1 MSTPTQSRTEA
12 LPLAAAFAPATRQDW
27 LRLVNKALA
36 GARCEESLVSTTAD
50 GLEIKPLY
58 TRADAVAGVQA
69 SAPGIPPFARGFH
82 VAPRN
87 NGWDIRQI
95 HAEADPEAANGAI
108 LEDLAGG
115 ATSIALQIAA
125 PGQFGLPYT
134 GPEMG
139 RALKGVDLASL
150 PVALIAGEYTVDAAG
165 SLMALW
171 EARGVAREKRAGAL
185 GADPLG
191 TLART
196 GALYHPL
203 GRSLDIAGRLAVE
216 TRGMPNV
223 TALLADGHVYHAAG
237 ASEAQELAFMLATFI
252 AYLRTMDSAGMA
264 PKEALPKVAIGLAA
278 DTDQFLT
285 IAKLR
290 AARRLIWRVADAA
303 GAGQT
308 AARVPLTAVTAWRVL
323 AKRDPW
329 VNLLRTTMACA
340 AAAMGGADTIIALPH
355 TWALG
360 KPDRLARRISRN
372 IHHVLIEEAGLGR
385 VLDPAGGSW
394 YVEQLTDQLARKAWT
409 LLQQIESKGGM
420 GAALESGFV
429 QDEIAKVAEARA
441 AAIATGALELIG
453 VSAFPLLGDQG
464 VKVEPHPDPLPA
476 NLNGARIRPLL
487 LQRLAEPF
495 ERLRDAADAYARRTG
510 APPCVFVA
518 PLGPAAEHDAHARWV
533 ESVFAAGGIAAR
545 AATSHASAS
554 EAAAAFARSGAK
566 VACIAASDAAL
577 AGFAE
582 AVATALRSAGAERI
596 YMAAR
601 PGVPAPRGVDA
612 LLVPGQNMLAV
623 LSELHRAL
631 GIQ

>member
-1 MSTPTQSRTEA
+1 MGTPTQFRPEA
-12 LPLAAAFAPATRQDW
+12 LPLAGAFAPATRQDW
-27 LRLVNKALA
+27 LRLVEKVLA
-36 GARCEESLVSTTAD
+36 GARFEDRLVSRTAD
-50 GLEIKPLY
+50 GLAIEPLY
-58 TRADAVAGVQA
+58 TRADAVAGAQA
-69 SAPGIPPFARGFH
+69 SAPGIPPFVRGFRGR
-82 VAPRN
+82 PPEK
-87 NGWDIRQI
+87 GWDIRQI
-95 HAEADPEAANGAI
+95 HAEPDPDVANRAI

-134 GPEMG
+134 GKEMA
-139 RALKGVDLASL
+139 RALEGVDLAL
-150 PVALIAGEYTVDAAG
+150 VAVALIAGEYTVDAAG
-165 SLMALW
+165 SLLALW
-171 EARGVAREKRAGAL
+171 EARGVANDKRVGAL

-203 GRSLDIAGRLAVE
+203 GRSLDSAGRLAVD
-216 TRGMPNV
+216 TKGMANV

-237 ASEAQELAFMLATFI
+237 ASEAQELACMLATLL
-252 AYLRTMDSAGMA
+252 AYLRAMDRAGMA
-264 PKEALPKVAIGLAA
+264 PNEALPKVAVNLAA

-290 AARRLIWRVADAA
+290 AARRLIWRVAEAA
-303 GAGQT
+303 GAGQA

-340 AAAMGGADTIIALPH
+340 ASAMGGADTIMALPH

-360 KPDRLARRISRN
+360 KPDGLARRITRN

-409 LLQQIESKGGM
+409 LLQKIESKGGM
-420 GAALESGFV
+420 GAALESGYV

-441 AAIATGALELIG
+441 AAIAIGDLELIG

-464 VKVEPHPDPLPA
+464 LKVAPHPDPLPA
-476 NLNGARIRPLL
+476 DLNGCRIRPLL
-487 LQRLAEPF
+487 FQRLAEPF
-495 ERLRDAADAYARRTG
+495 ERLREAADAHAQRTG
-510 APPCVFVA
+510 EPPRVFVA
-518 PLGPAAEHDAHARWV
+518 CLGAAAEHDARARWV
-533 ESVFAAGGIAAR
+533 ENMLAAGGIAAS
-545 AATSHASAS
+545 AATGHASAQQ
-554 EAAAAFARSGAK
+554 AAAAFARSGAK
-566 VACIAASDAAL
+566 VACITGSDAAL
-577 AGFAE
+577 ADLAE
-582 AVATALRSAGAERI
+582 AVAMALKSAGAARV
-596 YMAAR
+596 YMVG
-601 PGVPAPRGVDA
+601 PFGVPAPAGIDA
-612 LLVPGQNMLAV
+612 LLVPGQNALAR
-623 LSELHRAL
+623 LGELHRDL